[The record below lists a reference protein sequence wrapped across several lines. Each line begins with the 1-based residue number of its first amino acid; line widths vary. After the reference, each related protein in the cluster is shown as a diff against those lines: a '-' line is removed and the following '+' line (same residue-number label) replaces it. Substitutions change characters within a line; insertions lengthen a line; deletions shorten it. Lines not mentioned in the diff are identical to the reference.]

1 VRLRLRDRVSAVAAK
16 GATVIA
22 SIVTT
27 GTTVGGVEE
36 AAHRNE
42 DAAMDAARGDNGA

>member
-42 DAAMDAARGDNGA
+42 DAVTSAAQRASNA